1 MGEILRLKAKPL
13 KNVKSQLLLHLQH
26 GVAQM
31 NCSNYSAVRKPPK
44 TMISVHL
51 NLHVPELL
59 QHFQLNRLGGTV
71 CIPLS

>member
-1 MGEILRLKAKPL
+1 
-13 KNVKSQLLLHLQH
+13 
-26 GVAQM
+26 M